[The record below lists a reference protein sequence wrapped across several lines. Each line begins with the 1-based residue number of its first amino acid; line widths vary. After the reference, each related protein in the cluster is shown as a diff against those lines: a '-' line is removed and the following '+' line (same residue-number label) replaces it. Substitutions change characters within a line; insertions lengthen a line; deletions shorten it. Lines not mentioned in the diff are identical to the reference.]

1 MDPIAEDLTEISQT
15 RASMTH
21 KLALLE
27 ERVQD
32 TVEEAKATVMDVMDQ
47 VKGTAEDIAIRTKR
61 TFDPVYQ
68 TGQHPWVMLGG
79 AIVAGFLLARL
90 GSQTGGTPSFAGSL
104 PSTRLGAKVSEIQRG
119 VVNELLDQAQVEV
132 DHVKEAVIAAGRC
145 FMRDLAKEGLA
156 VLAELLDGREPGIN
170 PPRSR
175 RLSHF

>member
-1 MDPIAEDLTEISQT
+1 MDPSTIAEDLSEISQT

-21 KLALLE
+21 KLAMLE

-47 VKGTAEDIAIRTKR
+47 VKETAEDLAVRTKR

-90 GSQTGGTPSFAGSL
+90 ASTSGGQSFVRTL

-119 VVNELLDQAQVEV
+119 VVDDVHRLLPAFGQNAPDNITARG
-132 DHVKEAVIAAGRC
+132 EAALRREAGFHRRIGRFGSGCWSHGVPRC
-145 FMRDLAKEGLA
+145 ASI
-156 VLAELLDGREPGIN
+156 GR
-170 PPRSR
+170 
-175 RLSHF
+175 